1 MRISFQIRIFNAKF
15 VGGENLHEFEEYNE
29 EMVEE
34 IKGDDL
40 YSSEVREDLLESDS
54 ISAEE
59 QAFMEGYEV
68 A

>member
-15 VGGENLHEFEEYNE
+15 VGGESLYEFEDYE
-29 EMVEE
+29 EDMIDE

>member
-1 MRISFQIRIFNAKF
+1 MYKF
-15 VGGENLHEFEEYNE
+15 ENYEEDE
-29 EMVEE
+29 IEE

-59 QAFMEGYEV
+59 QAFMEGYDV